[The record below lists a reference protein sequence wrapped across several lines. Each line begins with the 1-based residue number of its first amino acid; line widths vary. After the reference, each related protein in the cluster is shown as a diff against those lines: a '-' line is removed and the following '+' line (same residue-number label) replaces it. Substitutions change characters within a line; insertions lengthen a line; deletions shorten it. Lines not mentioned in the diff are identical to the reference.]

1 MWSRLD
7 PVPRP
12 REYGMKKCRLTQK
25 EKEHFLVE
33 LKGGVTMSA
42 TANDKCP
49 LCMEMMD
56 LTDKQ
61 LKPCKCG
68 YEICLW
74 CWHRIMN
81 MDQKDESGGRCPG
94 CRSVYNKD
102 RILGTSSRN
111 QMHELCADKANY
123 QKEQTKSH
131 KQTSAKSQLGQ
142 SEPKDPN
149 NVRVIQRKLV
159 YIVGMPNE
167 FASEKLLRQKN
178 FLGQYGKIENII
190 IGNIGANQQIPD
202 SGRVYVTYAREEEA
216 VRCIQAVNGY
226 ILDGKPLKATFG
238 VTRYCHIW
246 LSNRV
251 CYKTN
256 CSYVHHKASAEDI
269 CTKDD
274 VSVVCA
280 RRYCH
285 TGPTHSKPPT
295 THYPYITRSRLC
307 RLCHRELDS
316 DAYGVCC
323 NQIRL
328 QHLMGMDT
336 KGPQHRSGR
345 TLPPP
350 GDCSSRTTTC
360 SGISKD
366 ICINAEGLLP
376 NGANKNASL
385 LPATTPRDSSLSSG
399 SPSIANAVL
408 HRRDD
413 HESIRSNQQN
423 LSDPKSQKYIPPGGR
438 NRSSMTSVQHM
449 QHSCR
454 PIEGTSLESLS
465 NMSLVPLGSKVH
477 LNEQVDSNSD
487 KSEASPQL
495 GNDTSNSNQTTS
507 AENGTSDTSQQKP
520 QYSNVVSQGQV
531 VSSRR
536 FTILGR
542 PKATGQIGDGTS
554 CSTKLGLVKD
564 DRSDCITI
572 SRSHLVSQSL
582 EQPSQQA
589 SATVKSHAGAEKK
602 NGFLDIIEKLVP
614 GNHKQLLESTASHR
628 STVVQSMSS
637 RPVPSNLS
645 TSDPKSQ
652 ATAGSNDLSDL
663 KRKLASQ
670 NQLQLVNQQG
680 APVSNTVIARASLCH
695 STLNNQVN
703 LTEGKRQDS
712 AQGGHE
718 SFYNREMV
726 RSGDIV
732 PSHCSDCTMLSRP
745 TSAVSFTDVA
755 APDRKE
761 RKRQACP
768 PGFEKPH
775 HSSDSGKSVYVSS
788 PACSRLCP
796 ASDALVKD
804 SCGITDQQDLPSWAT
819 DCLKDDGDVS
829 KNLNVSTSSRLG
841 STDTNQRHG
850 QFQGTFFSGWLNHPR
865 LSPYPPHH
873 KLEYRDGT
881 TGSYMSTGGYDA
893 FCQGTKSGMGG
904 GMASTLLQQ
913 PTMSSPR
920 DSCTNRN
927 TDSGMNGPKID
938 ISYPMYTLF

>member
-1 MWSRLD
+1 
-7 PVPRP
+7 
-12 REYGMKKCRLTQK
+12 
-25 EKEHFLVE
+25 
-33 LKGGVTMSA
+33 MSG
-42 TANDKCP
+42 TTNDRCP
-49 LCMEMMD
+49 LCLEMMD

-102 RILGTSSRN
+102 RILGTSARN
-111 QMHELCADKANY
+111 QILKELCADKANY

-131 KQTSAKSQLGQ
+131 KQTSAKSQLIQ

-190 IGNIGANQQIPD
+190 IDNIGANQQIPD
-202 SGRVYVTYAREEEA
+202 SGRVYVTFAREEEA

-226 ILDGKPLKATFG
+226 ILDGKPLK
-238 VTRYCHIW
+238 
-246 LSNRV
+246 
-251 CYKTN
+251 
-256 CSYVHHKASAEDI
+256 
-269 CTKDD
+269 
-274 VSVVCA
+274 
-280 RRYCH
+280 
-285 TGPTHSKPPT
+285 
-295 THYPYITRSRLC
+295 
-307 RLCHRELDS
+307 
-316 DAYGVCC
+316 
-323 NQIRL
+323 L

-336 KGPQHRSGR
+336 KGPHHCSGR

-366 ICINAEGLLP
+366 ICINADGLPP

-413 HESIRSNQQN
+413 HESVSSNQQN
-423 LSDPKSQKYIPPGGR
+423 LSDPKSRKYIPPGGR
-438 NRSSMTSVQHM
+438 NSSSTTSVQHM
-449 QHSCR
+449 QHSWR

-465 NMSLVPLGSKVH
+465 NMSLVPQGSKVH
-477 LNEQVDSNSD
+477 LNQQLDSNSD
-487 KSEASPQL
+487 KSEASSQL
-495 GNDTSNSNQTTS
+495 GNDASNSKQTTS
-507 AENGTSDTSQQKP
+507 AENGTSDTLQQKP

-531 VSSRR
+531 VSSRH

-542 PKATGQIGDGTS
+542 PKATGEIGNGTS
-554 CSTKLGLVKD
+554 SSTKLPLVKD
-564 DRSDCITI
+564 EHSDCITI

-602 NGFLDIIEKLVP
+602 NGCPDSIEKLVP
-614 GNHKQLLESTASHR
+614 GNHKQLSESLASHR
-628 STVVQSMSS
+628 STVVQSMSI

-645 TSDPKSQ
+645 TSDAKSQ
-652 ATAGSNDLSDL
+652 ATAGHNGLSDL

-670 NQLQLVNQQG
+670 NQLKLVNQQG
-680 APVSNTVIARASLCH
+680 APVSNTAIARASICR
-695 STLNNQVN
+695 STINNHVN
-703 LTEGKRQDS
+703 FTDGTQQDS

-718 SFYNREMV
+718 SFNNSEMV
-726 RSGDIV
+726 RSGD
-732 PSHCSDCTMLSRP
+732 T
-745 TSAVSFTDVA
+745 A

-788 PACSRLCP
+788 PACSGLCP

-819 DCLKDDGDVS
+819 DCLKDDGDVT

-841 STDTNQRHG
+841 STDINQRHG
-850 QFQGTFFSGWLNHPR
+850 QFQGTFFSGWLNNLR

-873 KLEYRDGT
+873 KLEYWDGT
-881 TGSYMSTGGYDA
+881 TGRYMSTGGYDA

-904 GMASTLLQQ
+904 GMAGTLLQQ

-920 DSCTNRN
+920 DSCTNGN
-927 TDSGMNGPKID
+927 ADSGMNGPKID
-938 ISYPMYTLF
+938 ISYPMYSLF